1 MPRVAA
7 GLYTYF
13 EFGLCLAA
21 WVPILA
27 TVRVLHRHDATP
39 RIAGRWIRRMGR
51 TATRLTP
58 LWKFSVEGDP
68 PADIATKAYVV
79 VSNHESNVDPFLL
92 SFLPWDMR
100 WVAKQE
106 MYKVPVVGTVMR
118 LSGDIP
124 LQRGKGESVRAMLAE
139 CRRTLD
145 EGLSVMIFPEGKRSR
160 DGRMLPFKDGAF
172 ELAIDAQVPVLPIA
186 IQGTRTC
193 MPTGTAWLGE
203 ARATARVLRPIPTAG
218 LGRNDVAR
226 VRDAARAQI
235 AAALGHTE
243 EATARVADSASV

>member
-7 GLYTYF
+7 GAFTYF
-13 EFGLCLAA
+13 EFAVCLGV

-27 TVRVLHRHDATP
+27 LSHARHRHDAAP
-39 RIAGRWIRRMGR
+39 RAEGRWLRRMGR
-51 TATRLTP
+51 TAARLSP
-58 LWKFSVEGDP
+58 LWSFSVEGEP
-68 PADIATKAYVV
+68 PADIAHSAYVV
-79 VSNHESNVDPFLL
+79 VSNHESNADPFLL

-100 WVAKQE
+100 WVAKEE

-124 LQRGKGESVRAMLAE
+124 LRRGKGDSVRAMLAE

-145 EGLSVMIFPEGKRSR
+145 AGLSVMIFPEGKRSR

-172 ELAIDAQVPVLPIA
+172 ELAIAAQVPVLPIA

-203 ARATARVLRPIPTAG
+203 ARATARVLPPIATKGMGP
-218 LGRNDVAR
+218 NDVAR
-226 VRDAARAQI
+226 LRDAARAQI
-235 AAALGHTE
+235 AAAVGQTE
-243 EATARVADSASV
+243 AIAPAPVSANA